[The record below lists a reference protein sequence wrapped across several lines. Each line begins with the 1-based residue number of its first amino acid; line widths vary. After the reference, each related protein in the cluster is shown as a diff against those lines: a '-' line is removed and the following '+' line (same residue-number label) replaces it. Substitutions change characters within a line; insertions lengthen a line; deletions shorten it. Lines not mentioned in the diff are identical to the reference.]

1 MAILIAMIQVDIGM
15 VFLLSF
21 SLVTIIV
28 ITAKAFKIEYP
39 MPMKWFQIFLSI
51 VVIISLIL
59 LLINGEFTFT

>member
-1 MAILIAMIQVDIGM
+1 MLILITMVQVDIGM

-28 ITAKAFKIEYP
+28 ITAKVFKIECP
-39 MPMKWFQIFLSI
+39 MFVQRIQIFLSI

-59 LLINGEFTFT
+59 LLMRGELTSI